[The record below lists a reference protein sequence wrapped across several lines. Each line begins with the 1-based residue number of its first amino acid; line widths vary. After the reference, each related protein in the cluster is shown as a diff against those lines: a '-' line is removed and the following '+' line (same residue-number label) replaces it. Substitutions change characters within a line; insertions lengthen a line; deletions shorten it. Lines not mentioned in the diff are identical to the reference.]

1 MKFSLLLFSLLVF
14 VVAFVVSGC
23 SGKPAAPG
31 APESSTK
38 DKTDHH
44 ADGHVPADHD
54 HADAHSHEDHSLT
67 DKDVKMPAT
76 FNEGLTRLSEPHGKI
91 DHLIEHGELGDVH
104 RVAEE
109 IALVAKQM
117 KELARK
123 DLPEDKQTE
132 AGRLCNELAGYFK
145 PIDAAGDA
153 GNKAETQAIHEKMGT
168 AIEKLKSLAK

>member
-1 MKFSLLLFSLLVF
+1 MKSLLFPCSSLLFAVVF
-14 VVAFVVSGC
+14 AVGGC
-23 SGKPAAPG
+23 SGTPAAP
-31 APESSTK
+31 ESDTK
-38 DKTDHH
+38 GKTDHH
-44 ADGHVPADHD
+44 ADGHAPADHD
-54 HADAHSHEDHSLT
+54 HADAHSHEDHALT
-67 DKDVKMPAT
+67 DKDVKMPGT
-76 FNEGLTRLSEPHGKI
+76 FTEGVTRLTELHGKI

-123 DLPEDKQTE
+123 NLPEDKQTD

-153 GNKAETQAIHEKMGT
+153 GNKAETQAIHEKMGA
-168 AIEKLKSLAK
+168 AIEKLKMLAK

>member
-1 MKFSLLLFSLLVF
+1 MKSLLCHFSSLLA
-14 VVAFVVSGC
+14 VVAFAVSGC
-23 SGKPAAPG
+23 SGKPAAPV

-54 HADAHSHEDHSLT
+54 HADAHGHEDHALA

-76 FNEGLTRLSEPHGKI
+76 FNEGLTRLTELHGKI
-91 DHLIEHGELGDVH
+91 EHLIEHNELGDVH
-104 RVAEE
+104 KVAEE

-123 DLPEDKQTE
+123 DLPEDKQAE

-145 PIDAAGDA
+145 PIDEAGDA
-153 GNKAETQAIHEKMGT
+153 GNKAETQAIHKKMGT
-168 AIEKLKSLAK
+168 AIENLKKLSK